1 MRMKSVLAL
10 SVLSASVFAST
21 LGQASTCSNFLL
33 GGELG
38 WARQKEGYNLQFVA
52 PSLTN
57 APINVYNFPARSVM
71 ITDQGMFVGLLAGWQ
86 VRYDRW
92 LAGIEANVDFQEFEE
107 TRQFAFTDNVTGV
120 HAIAGSVLYERGP
133 VWALTLRG
141 GYFVTPGFMPY
152 VRLGAQFSRDE
163 ATIQESINNTGFAFP
178 NGIVSDFNSKHE
190 HLWGAVA
197 GIGVEF
203 PAFIG
208 PSTLRFEYIYAV
220 TENFVIDDGA
230 LPILGTHNFTNPHPE
245 TSAIKV
251 AWVWNFV

>member
-52 PSLTN
+52 PSLPV
-57 APINVYNFPARSVM
+57 APITHYNFPARSAM
-71 ITDQGMFVGLLAGWQ
+71 ITDQGMIFGLLAGWQ

-107 TRQFAFTDNVTGV
+107 TRGFAFTDNVTGV
-120 HAIAGSVLYERGP
+120 HGVAGTVLYERGP

-152 VRLGAQFSRDE
+152 VRLGAQYSRDE
-163 ATIQESINNTGFAFP
+163 ATIQENISINAGGLAFP
-178 NGIVSDFNSKHE
+178 DFNSKRE

-197 GIGVEF
+197 GVGVEF

-208 PSTLRFEYIYAV
+208 PSTVRFEYTYAV
-220 TENFVIDDGA
+220 SENMVIDDGA
-230 LPILGTHNFTNPHPE
+230 LPILGTHNFIHPHPE
-245 TSAIKV
+245 TSAIKF
-251 AWVWNFV
+251 AWVWNFA

>member
-52 PSLTN
+52 PGVIPAIT
-57 APINVYNFPARSVM
+57 VYNFPARSVM
-71 ITDQGMFVGLLAGWQ
+71 ITDQGTIVGLLAGWQ

-107 TRQFAFTDNVTGV
+107 TRQFAFTDNITGLHGV
-120 HAIAGSVLYERGP
+120 AGSVLYERGP

-152 VRLGAQFSRDE
+152 VRVGAQYSRDE
-163 ATIQESINNTGFAFP
+163 ATVQENITLGAAALP
-178 NGIVSDFNSKHE
+178 DFNSKRE

-208 PSTLRFEYIYAV
+208 PSTVRFEYTYAV
-220 TENFVIDDGA
+220 TENLVIDDGA
-230 LPILGTHNFTNPHPE
+230 LPIVGTHNFTHPHPE
-245 TSAIKV
+245 TSAIKF
-251 AWVWNFV
+251 AWVWNFA